1 MEFIGE
7 FQVYRKFVEFLDDDF
22 VVLGMEFYL
31 EYYKFL
37 KEKDFW
43 KLRIMEED
51 FVFLYGLYVFF
62 FVCCSF
68 LVVFFNISGIF
79 FNFGVYYDRLVV

>member
-7 FQVYRKFVEFLDDDF
+7 FQVYKKFVEFLDDDF
-22 VVLGMEFYL
+22 VVLSMEFYL

-51 FVFLYGLYVFF
+51 FVFLYGWYVFF
-62 FVCCSF
+62 CVLQFFSSF
-68 LVVFFNISGIF
+68 F
-79 FNFGVYYDRLVV
+79 